1 MIDHKADRRAE
12 QENLPRLFYIT
23 ALGVLIGYLMWI
35 GQNLLIPFV
44 IATFLSFLIVTL
56 KTTLKTRTGPV
67 GRHLP
72 DWFLY
77 ILTFLIIAIGL
88 MLLADIIRDNTEALI
103 ASAPAYRDNL
113 AAISG
118 HFVTW
123 MQQFSFVSTEFSG
136 TVDTIRLSALERL
149 PSVLTGLGNMVRAF
163 ATNLITILLYTIFML
178 FERGN
183 LIKKLK
189 LLSREKH
196 EQEATEQILG
206 DIGNLVRSYISIK
219 TVINL
224 CVATISFFIMT
235 FLGVDFAGFWAL
247 LLFSLAFVPIIGSP
261 IAIGLASLLALVQPD
276 QGGIK
281 LALLTLGG
289 LYVVEQSFS
298 SGIEPRLMGKS
309 LNLSPLVIL
318 LSLGLWG
325 TLWGFAGML
334 LCVPITVAIMI
345 ILSQFHTTRPVA
357 ILLSDNGDIAPIKR
371 LETKNA
377 PKKASPAHKIP

>member
-123 MQQFSFVSTEFSG
+123 MQQFSFVPTEFSG
-136 TVDTIRLSALERL
+136 TVETIRLGALERL

-219 TVINL
+219 TLINL

>member
-123 MQQFSFVSTEFSG
+123 MQQFSFVPTEFSG
-136 TVDTIRLSALERL
+136 TVETIRLGALERL

-219 TVINL
+219 TLINL

-334 LCVPITVAIMI
+334 LCVPITVAFMI